1 MEKRWSLEKLFPAI
15 DSEEFRS
22 TKKEFAK
29 KLEGLSEWEPDAN
42 KSYQEI
48 AEDFVESM
56 QEFHELRTLLM
67 AYLQLEVSV
76 DARNQQALKLIDE
89 LEKESVKITAPRV
102 KFMLWLQDIISEK
115 NSIPDLVEGSE
126 LLEEH
131 QFVLEELLEE
141 SQYLLS
147 EKEEVLVAEMKR
159 TGSSAWTKLQQKL
172 TSTLQV
178 EIELDG
184 EEQELPLSVVRNLY
198 HKPDPE
204 VRKTAYEAELKAYDK
219 IDESVAAALNGIK
232 GEVLTVTEKRGFDE
246 PLDETLINS
255 RMDQETLDA
264 MLEAMKNNLPA
275 FQDFYQAKAEV
286 LGHNNGLP
294 FYDIF
299 APLGEVEMEFS
310 YEEAKDFIV
319 SNIREFSDEM
329 ADLYDEAFNNNWIDA
344 EPRDGKRGGAFCY
357 NINPINESR
366 ILSNFTGS
374 FSDMTTL
381 AHELGHAYH
390 GYCLN
395 DESILNTD
403 YPMPLA
409 ETASIFSET
418 IVTNAALKEASKDEQ
433 FVILENS
440 ITGSGQVIVDI
451 YSRFLFES
459 RLFEARKNA
468 SLSVDDLKELMAEAQ
483 KDAYGDSLDHDYLHP
498 SMWINKSHY
507 YSAGNNYYN
516 FPYAFGLLFGLGVYA
531 LYLKGEADFLNKYNE
546 LLRAT
551 GQKKALDVAEMVGI
565 DLHDPEFWEGS
576 LEVIKKDITKFI
588 KLAEKKI

>member
-15 DSEEFRS
+15 DSDEFKNTR
-22 TKKEFAK
+22 KEFTA
-29 KLEGLSEWEPDAN
+29 KLESLSGWEPAES

-48 AEDFVESM
+48 AEEFIENM
-56 QEFHELRTLLM
+56 QEFYRLRTLLM
-67 AYLQLEVSV
+67 AYLQLKVSV

-89 LEKESVKITAPRV
+89 LEKEAVKITAPRV
-102 KFMLWLQDIISEK
+102 KFMLWLKEIISDEEPI
-115 NSIPDLVEGSE
+115 SDFVAGSD

-147 EKEEVLVAEMKR
+147 EDEEVLVAEMKR

-172 TSTLQV
+172 TSTLMV
-178 EIELDG
+178 DIELDG

-198 HKPDPE
+198 YKADPE
-204 VRKTAYEAELKAYDK
+204 VRKTAYEAELAAYDK

-246 PLDETLINS
+246 PLDETLVNS
-255 RMDQETLDA
+255 RMDKETLDA

-275 FQDFYQAKAEV
+275 FHDFYNAKAKV
-286 LGHNNGLP
+286 LGHDSGLP

-319 SNIREFSDEM
+319 DNIREFSDEM
-329 ADLYDEAFNNNWIDA
+329 ADLYEEAFNNNWIDA

-357 NINPINESR
+357 NINPIEESR

-390 GYCLN
+390 GYCLSG
-395 DESILNTD
+395 ESILNTD

-418 IVTNAALKEASKDEQ
+418 IVTNAALKEADEDEQ

-440 ITGSGQVIVDI
+440 ISGAGQVIVDI

-468 SLSVDDLKELMAEAQ
+468 SLSVDDLKELMVEAQ

-531 LYLKGEADFLNKYNE
+531 LYLKGEDDFLNKYND

-551 GQKKALDVAEMVGI
+551 GQMKALDVAEMVGI

-576 LEVIKKDITKFI
+576 LEVIKEDIDKFLE
-588 KLAEKKI
+588 LAEDKV

>member
-15 DSEEFRS
+15 DSDEFKNTR
-22 TKKEFAK
+22 KEFTA
-29 KLEGLSEWEPDAN
+29 KLESLSGWEPAEDE
-42 KSYQEI
+42 SDQEI
-48 AEDFVESM
+48 AEEFIENM
-56 QEFHELRTLLM
+56 QEFYRLRTLLM
-67 AYLQLEVSV
+67 AYLQLKVSV

-89 LEKESVKITAPRV
+89 LEKEAVKITAPRV
-102 KFMLWLQDIISEK
+102 KFMLWLKEIISDEEPI
-115 NSIPDLVEGSE
+115 SDFVAGSD

-147 EKEEVLVAEMKR
+147 EDEEVLIAEMKR

-172 TSTLQV
+172 TSTLMV
-178 EIELDG
+178 DIELDG

-198 HKPDPE
+198 YKADLE
-204 VRKTAYEAELKAYDK
+204 VRKTAYEAELAAYDK

-246 PLDETLINS
+246 PLDETLVDS
-255 RMDQETLDA
+255 RMDKKTLDA

-275 FQDFYQAKAEV
+275 FHDFYNAKAKV
-286 LGHNNGLP
+286 LGHDSGLP

-319 SNIREFSDEM
+319 DNIREFSDEM
-329 ADLYDEAFNNNWIDA
+329 ADLYEEAFNNNWIDA

-357 NINPINESR
+357 NINPIEESR

-390 GYCLN
+390 GYCLSG
-395 DESILNTD
+395 ESILNTD

-418 IVTNAALKEASKDEQ
+418 IVTNAALKEADEDEQ

-440 ITGSGQVIVDI
+440 ISGAGQVIVDI

-468 SLSVDDLKELMAEAQ
+468 SLSVDDLKELMVEAQ

-531 LYLKGEADFLNKYNE
+531 LYLKGEDDFLDKYNE

-576 LEVIKKDITKFI
+576 LEVIKEDIDKFLE
-588 KLAEKKI
+588 LAEDKY

>member
-15 DSEEFRS
+15 DSDEFKNTR
-22 TKKEFAK
+22 KEFSA
-29 KLEGLSEWEPDAN
+29 KLESLSGWEPAED
-42 KSYQEI
+42 KSNQEI
-48 AEDFVESM
+48 AEEFIENM
-56 QEFHELRTLLM
+56 QEFYRLMTLLM
-67 AYLQLEVSV
+67 AYLQLKVSV

-89 LEKESVKITAPRV
+89 LEKEAVKITAPRV
-102 KFMLWLQDIISEK
+102 KFMLWLKEIISDEK
-115 NSIPDLVEGSE
+115 TVSGFVAGSD

-147 EKEEVLVAEMKR
+147 ENEEVLVAEMKR

-172 TSTLQV
+172 TSTLMV
-178 EIELDG
+178 DIELDG

-198 HKPDPE
+198 FKADPE
-204 VRKTAYEAELKAYDK
+204 VRKTAYEAELAAYDK

-246 PLDETLINS
+246 PLDETLVNS
-255 RMDQETLDA
+255 RMDKETLDA
-264 MLEAMKNNLPA
+264 MLEAMKNNLSA
-275 FQDFYQAKAEV
+275 FHDFYNAKAKV
-286 LGHNNGLP
+286 LGHDRGLP

-310 YEEAKDFIV
+310 YEEAKDFIID
-319 SNIREFSDEM
+319 NIREFSDEM
-329 ADLYDEAFNNNWIDA
+329 ADLYEEAFNNNWIDA

-357 NINPINESR
+357 NINPIEESR

-390 GYCLN
+390 GYCLSG
-395 DESILNTD
+395 ESILNTD

-418 IVTNAALKEASKDEQ
+418 IVTNAALKEADQDEQ

-440 ITGSGQVIVDI
+440 ISGAGQVIVDI

-468 SLSVDDLKELMAEAQ
+468 SLSVDDLKELMVEAQ

-531 LYLKGEADFLNKYNE
+531 LYLKDEDDFLDKYNE

-576 LEVIKKDITKFI
+576 LEVIKQDIDRFLE
-588 KLAEKKI
+588 LAEDQY